1 MTNISDKGAP
11 ILGTPQHFY
20 KGIPFNPIIK

>member
-1 MTNISDKGAP
+1 MTNISEKGVP
-11 ILGTPQHFY
+11 ILGAPQHFY